1 MLISG
6 GLLGYGH
13 IPNMKPAH
21 SIHIAGTTMPPG
33 TGLND
38 NFQQPTNDMKTRRCL
53 KTRLALFASLL
64 MASATFAD
72 TQIWTGNGFDSLWS
86 TGANWTNA
94 TAATTGTPPGP
105 ADAVQFYDSSY
116 STPFVDGAFG
126 GTISSL
132 RFGST
137 NTDYL
142 TAISSSLN
150 ISGAGGLRVGTP
162 GSTGT
167 AVVRSAGF
175 YGAGGSL
182 NMSNSTANL
191 VLNQGDSTA
200 NGSHAIL
207 NMENLDTFN
216 ADLNGLAIG
225 SVNYENSVAQRNAG
239 TLYLARSNRIV
250 LRYSIPA
257 ASYLTT
263 ATTNALEMVHV
274 GAGNNAAIRSYLYLG
289 ITNAIYT
296 DSINIGKSKSST
308 TSGGIMM
315 FNPNF
320 LGSSPV
326 AYFRGIGGDNSRVSF
341 WSIGDMNNSASSA
354 QHAMGTN
361 DFTGGRV
368 DALVDVMSLGRDCV
382 ANHSASG
389 GGRINMGTL
398 TFDNGTINV
407 NTLIVGN
414 QSLAQAGSTSV
425 TPNHGYVNINGANA
439 TLIVNTT
446 LKLADTSTQTHTGA
460 KQTFGR
466 VLVNGGTLR
475 ANAVTI
481 GANTDTNAIIEVSN
495 AGTFVLSN
503 TLATASKPLSRF
515 SMADSSLG
523 LHLTGAPAVGYV
535 TNLLTSGGGNTIN
548 IGSSV
553 VFSSY
558 PAQVTLFKYT
568 TMSND
573 FSGNG
578 THNFVLGTLATSV
591 AGAYL
596 TNNTFNSSLD
606 LFIPDDPRPVI
617 TTQPA
622 SYVDHPNVSFNLSVV
637 ATGVPTL
644 SYQWRRSNTN
654 LSNGGSLSGVTTDT
668 LSFTSAQET
677 DSGAYTV
684 VIQNAYGS
692 TTSGV
697 ATVTISASDIA
708 PVITGPNNQ
717 SVLQG
722 NDATFSTSVSGLPA
736 PSIWWFKNGAILP
749 GQTSASLTIFNAQYP
764 ADQAT
769 YSIVASNSAG
779 IKTNSAFLTVVVPP
793 GISTEPVNAV
803 VPQGS
808 PASFNVVATGNPSP
822 TYQWSKNNTPIPNQT
837 NATLSFASAQPADA
851 ASYAVQVS
859 NAGGVTNSTVV
870 TLTVTSTT
878 LTYTNLS
885 PADGATGV
893 CYDTPLYMKFN
904 TTPVLGTGTL
914 RIYDSGDNLVDTLD
928 LSQNQAN
935 NGQIRTIAG
944 QAYYTYPVIIRS
956 NTAAIFPHLGV
967 LTSNTTYYV
976 QIDNGFFRDTGGASM
991 VGIANNTAWN
1001 FTTKIVGP
1009 DPVVD
1014 TNVVVAADG
1023 SGDFATIQ
1031 GVIDWVPSG
1040 NLNPITVLVK
1050 KGTYEEINRIP
1061 TGKNFITFIGE
1072 GCQESVIAYAN
1083 NNTFQLANA
1092 GTATRGMFYAGGNDT
1107 IFKNLTFTNSTPQ
1120 GGSQAEAIRVQGLRI
1135 ILDNCKFASFQDT
1148 ILINT
1153 ANTSSGY
1160 FNKCLVQ
1167 GDVDFIW
1174 GSGIGFFDQCEIR
1187 AMQRSANSGGV
1198 YTQARTGAGV
1208 YGLIFRD
1215 CDITKSVPAVTNN
1228 WTLGRDGGNGNP
1240 YGNVA
1245 WLNCRM
1251 DDHISGAGWTDG
1263 GLTDKS
1269 TLRFWEYLSRNITD
1283 TAYVA
1288 TNSRVA
1294 WSRQLYD
1301 TDPDPFTNPVNV
1313 GNPTNVFASILWEPV
1328 LAPYIACQPTNQSA
1342 LIDQTVT
1349 VSAAVGGIP
1358 QPVYQWYK
1366 GATPVPNGT
1375 NEDLVISNA
1384 QSGDAGTY
1392 SLRVTNDLGFVI
1404 SDNAVLTMT
1413 APVSP
1418 TITNPTKLGNGN
1430 FQFSFSGASGQPYRI
1445 WASANAG
1452 LGPVISTWT
1461 QLGSGT
1467 FGGSPVVFTD
1477 TTATSFSQRYYIV
1490 TVP

>member
-1 MLISG
+1 MILKRNRIG
-6 GLLGYGH
+6 LGLLTAL
-13 IPNMKPAH
+13 MMTT
-21 SIHIAGTTMPPG
+21 AG
-33 TGLND
+33 
-38 NFQQPTNDMKTRRCL
+38 
-53 KTRLALFASLL
+53 
-64 MASATFAD
+64 FAD
-72 TQIWTGNGFDSLWS
+72 NVIWTGNATDYLWS
-86 TGANWTNA
+86 TGGNWTNA
-94 TAATTGTPPGP
+94 TAGTSGTAPGS
-105 ADAVQFYDSSY
+105 ADAVSFFDSAY
-116 STPFVDGAFG
+116 TTPFVDGAFG

-137 NTDYL
+137 NNDY
-142 TAISSSLN
+142 TTTITSALN
-150 ISGAGGLRVGTP
+150 VTGAGGLRVGTP

-167 AVVRSAGF
+167 AVVRSASFFGS
-175 YGAGGSL
+175 GASL
-182 NMSNSTANL
+182 NLSNSTANL
-191 VLNQGDSTA
+191 VLNQGDATA

-207 NMENLDTFN
+207 NLENLDTFN

-239 TLYLARSNRIV
+239 TLYLARTNQIV

-274 GAGNNAAIRSYLYLG
+274 GAGNNAGIRSYLYLG
-289 ITNAIYT
+289 ITNAIYA

-308 TSGGIMM
+308 TSGAIMM

-320 LGSSPV
+320 LGFSPV
-326 AYFRGIGGDNSRVSF
+326 AYFRGVGGDNSRVSF

-361 DFTGGRV
+361 DFTGGQV

-425 TPNHGYVNINGANA
+425 TPNHGYVNVNGANA
-439 TLIVNTT
+439 TLIVNNT
-446 LKLADTSTQTHTGA
+446 LKLADTSAQTHTGA

-466 VLVNGGTLR
+466 VLVTGGTLR
-475 ANAVTI
+475 ANAVTV
-481 GANTDTNAIIEVSN
+481 GANTDTNAIIEITS
-495 AGTFVLSN
+495 AGTFVLTN
-503 TLATASKPLSRF
+503 TLASASKPLSRL
-515 SMADSSLG
+515 SMADSTLE

-535 TNLLTSGGGNTIN
+535 TNLLTSGGANTIN

-553 VFSSY
+553 IFSSY

-568 TMSND
+568 TLSND
-573 FSGNG
+573 VSGNG
-578 THNFVLGTLATSV
+578 THNFVLGTVPTSV

-606 LFIPDDPRPVI
+606 LFIPEDPRPVI
-617 TTQPA
+617 TSQPA
-622 SYVDHPNVSFNLSVV
+622 SYVDHPNVNFNLTVA

-644 SYQWRRSNTN
+644 NYQWRRSNTN

-668 LSFTSAQET
+668 LAFTSAQEA
-677 DSGAYTV
+677 DSGPYTV

-692 TTSGV
+692 VTSDV

-708 PVITGPNNQ
+708 PVITGPTDQ
-717 SVLQG
+717 SVLEG
-722 NDATFSTSVSGLPA
+722 NNATLSTSVSGLPA
-736 PSIWWFKNGAILP
+736 PSIQWYKNGGILS
-749 GQTSASLTIFNAQYP
+749 GETSPNLSIVNAQYP

-779 IKTNSAFLTVVVPP
+779 AKTNSAFLTVVVPP
-793 GISTEPVNAV
+793 GISTEPVSATV
-803 VPQGS
+803 TQGS
-808 PASFNVVATGNPSP
+808 PASFTVVATGNPAP
-822 TYQWSKNNTPIPNQT
+822 TYQWSKNNAPISNQT

-859 NAGGVTNSTVV
+859 NDGGVTNSVTV

-878 LTYTNLS
+878 LAYTNLS
-885 PADGATGV
+885 PTDGATGV
-893 CYDTPLYMKFN
+893 CYDTPLYMQFN

-914 RIYDSGDNLVDTLD
+914 RIYDAGDNLVDTID
-928 LSQNQAN
+928 LSLNQAN

-976 QIDNGFFRDTGGASM
+976 QFDNGFFRDTGGASL
-991 VGIANNTAWN
+991 VGIANNTAWT
-1001 FTTKIVGP
+1001 FTTKVVGP
-1009 DPVVD
+1009 DPLVD

-1040 NLNPITVLVK
+1040 NLNRITVLVK
-1050 KGTYEEINRIP
+1050 KGVYEEINRIP
-1061 TGKNFITFIGE
+1061 TGKDFITFIGE
-1072 GCQESVIAYAN
+1072 GCQESIISYAN

-1120 GGSQAEAIRVQGLRI
+1120 GGSQAESIRVQGLRI

-1174 GSGIGFFDQCEIR
+1174 GSGIGFFDQCEVR
-1187 AMQRSANSGGV
+1187 ALQRSGNGGGV

-1215 CDITKSVPAVTNN
+1215 CDITKSNPSVTNN

-1269 TLRFWEYLSRNITD
+1269 TIRFWEYLSKDITG
-1283 TAYVA
+1283 TSFVN
-1288 TNSRVA
+1288 TNSRVS
-1294 WSRQLYD
+1294 WSRQLFD
-1301 TDPDPFTNPVNV
+1301 TDPDPFTNPANV
-1313 GNPTNVFASILWEPV
+1313 ANPTNVFASIAWVPLLE
-1328 LAPYIACQPTNQSA
+1328 PYIACQPTNQA
-1342 LIDQTVT
+1342 GLLGQTIT
-1349 VSAAVGGIP
+1349 IAAAVGGIP

-1366 GATPVPNGT
+1366 GATPVANGT
-1375 NEDLVISNA
+1375 NENLVIPNA

-1392 SLRVTNDLGFVI
+1392 SVRVTNDLGFVI
-1404 SDNAVLTMT
+1404 SDNAVLTLAAAVPPT
-1413 APVSP
+1413 VSNPV
-1418 TITNPTKLGNGN
+1418 KLGNGS
-1430 FQFSFSGASGQPYRI
+1430 FEFTFSGASGQPYRV
-1445 WASANAG
+1445 WGSADLSLA
-1452 LGPVISTWT
+1452 PVPSTWT
-1461 QLGSGT
+1461 LLGSGT
-1467 FGGSPVVFTD
+1467 FGASPVTFTD
-1477 TTATSFSQRYYIV
+1477 AAAAALPLRYYII